1 LFATGRA
8 PNVLEMGLEE
18 AGVDYD
24 ERDGIYA
31 NHKMQTSNADIYT
44 VGDCVSAA
52 MSREQA
58 TTVHGTGP

>member
-1 LFATGRA
+1 
-8 PNVLEMGLEE
+8 MGLEE